1 MQIYIKSK
9 QNEIM
14 PIYLINYDS
23 NMLISL
29 TSTQMN
35 QGL

>member
-14 PIYLINYDS
+14 PIYLINYNS
-23 NMLISL
+23 NMHISL
-29 TSTQMN
+29 MSTQMN

>member
-23 NMLISL
+23 NMHISL
-29 TSTQMN
+29 TSTQMK